1 MIWVLHKICRVSK
14 LKLKEIKLQAFSTIE
29 LTIAIVL
36 IGLSTAFLAQFS
48 YSYYTQAK
56 IRQTLEN
63 QHFVMMA
70 LGRYVSQHGYL
81 PYPEDKKGASQG
93 ASDGQGQSNYGW
105 QRYHTDRWLTIQ
117 ECIGHVPW
125 RTLNIPYEMSLDG
138 YGKPLIYVMHPKL
151 GRRLDYTHIPYQKN
165 ILEDEKEFP
174 ANEQSLGK
182 KFASK
187 FASYC
192 YVQEDGKRDSLYSDK
207 NLIVIQTGGKDL
219 MMNDSDCW
227 PIGHAV
233 LPSKPGGKIGMRWS
247 SSEGANSDSWC
258 NCVAVALI
266 SSKKKDPIKN
276 GNIKIEG
283 SSVKIPSDK
292 NGNIVTYVMRS
303 ELYLYDGPRC
313 EALTFNIHE
322 FSFYPYYK
330 RHDLV
335 HEADIPEHPMQG
347 GFLIKY

>member
-1 MIWVLHKICRVSK
+1 MYKICRDSS
-14 LKLKEIKLQAFSTIE
+14 LKLKEIKLRAFSTIE
-29 LTIAIVL
+29 LTIAVVL

-48 YSYYTQAK
+48 YSYYTQSK

-81 PYPEDKKGASQG
+81 PYPEDKKGASNSQG
-93 ASDGQGQSNYGW
+93 VYGW

-138 YGKPLIYVMHPKL
+138 YGKPLIYIMHPKL

-165 ILEDEKEFP
+165 ILEDEQEFP
-174 ANEQSLGK
+174 STEKTLSRTGSSAGSTGK
-182 KFASK
+182 VASKFSSK

-192 YVQEDGKRDSLYSDK
+192 YIQEDGKRDNLYADK
-207 NLIVIQTGGKDL
+207 NLIVMQTNGQDML
-219 MMNDSDCW
+219 MEHSDCW
-227 PIGHAV
+227 PIGHAI
-233 LPSKPGGKIGMRWS
+233 LPLQSGGKIGMHWS
-247 SSEGANSDSWC
+247 SSEGANSDTWC

-266 SSKKKDPIKN
+266 GSKKKDPIK
-276 GNIKIEG
+276 IEG
-283 SSVKIPSDK
+283 GCVKIPLDK
-292 NGNIVTYVMRS
+292 NGNIVTYAMRS

-335 HEADIPEHPMQG
+335 QETDIPDHPMQG